1 MTPQVKKGFS
11 LVEILIAVTLI
22 SVVILALLKTNSNNL
37 LFLEKASTIGK
48 NDSLLALGILDIN
61 ITTKNEEKIY
71 LDRVVDFKDDEIR
84 KLLKN
89 SVIIPKYENLDD
101 VTQEIEGRQLIQKV
115 TQGTYT
121 LENGT
126 ATKLYH
132 FTLEIR

>member
-84 KLLKN
+84 KSLKE
-89 SVIIPKYENLDD
+89 SVITPKYENLDD

-115 TQGTYT
+115 TQGTYM

>member
-1 MTPQVKKGFS
+1 MIPRIKKAFS
-11 LVEILIAVTLI
+11 LVEILIAVALI

-61 ITTKNEEKIY
+61 MTTKNEEKIY

-84 KLLKN
+84 KLLKS
-89 SVIIPKYENLDD
+89 SVIIPKYQELDD